1 MVLDDVTFARQVVE
15 GKVSSVELT
24 AIGGYALATAGTK
37 VTSENSKVGLRV
49 MRGPDWTGTDDGGN
63 GNMGTL
69 TRPTDTDNDAWYVRW
84 DSTGI
89 EGGYYYTG
97 RRCTIPYQ
105 LAVPVLHGSAS
116 AFAWKDVT
124 SAPTVHVAYAG
135 GASDSLAL
143 VGNAEERVAKMSA
156 WLSQNGFKASAAK
169 DYCDTSTD
177 YWTRKLVF
185 TRADVPF

>member
-1 MVLDDVTFARQVVE
+1 
-15 GKVSSVELT
+15 
-24 AIGGYALATAGTK
+24 
-37 VTSENSKVGLRV
+37 
-49 MRGPDWTGTDDGGN
+49 
-63 GNMGTL
+63 
-69 TRPTDTDNDAWYVRW
+69 VRW

-89 EGGYYYTG
+89 EGGSYETG
-97 RRCTIPYQ
+97 YSDGYGAYQ
-105 LAVPVLHGSAS
+105 LAVPVLLGSAS

-169 DYCDTSTD
+169 DQRDTSTN